1 MRHSRCSR
9 AYQVDTGKGSRI
21 ATAPSSSISS
31 AREVRGHARDE
42 SALELAVQ
50 PRAIV
55 GRRAERPTVPE
66 GLGANIAEVG
76 LAEEA
81 PR

>member
-1 MRHSRCSR
+1 MLGWR
-9 AYQVDTGKGSRI
+9 
-21 ATAPSSSISS
+21 P
-31 AREVRGHARDE
+31 
-42 SALELAVQ
+42 ALGWPL
-50 PRAIV
+50 
-55 GRRAERPTVPE
+55 RRAGREPLGLRPTVPE

>member
-1 MRHSRCSR
+1 VLERFG
-9 AYQVDTGKGSRI
+9 DTLGTK
-21 ATAPSSSISS
+21 APS
-31 AREVRGHARDE
+31 
-42 SALELAVQ
+42 LELAVQ

-55 GRRAERPTVPE
+55 GRREERPTVPE